1 MLEHKYTKDNE
12 LPVDLIAREN
22 LTHEQ
27 LAMAK
32 LLVQV
37 GDKNGSYYDN
47 LKRFKDILLAPKI
60 NKQELREICFKDDL
74 KKELHLVEGNFDEK
88 RERKIA
94 ARRNLKARM
103 KKLKKKYSDKAA
115 DMDAEV
121 DEYGNKKKTIDTKSM
136 GDLSSSELE
145 ITNSDNTSSES
156 SFDSEASRI
165 NFWRDINTGDEE
177 YANAVIV
184 SQNQS
189 GMAET
194 ENIFQQI

>member
-1 MLEHKYTKDNE
+1 
-12 LPVDLIAREN
+12 
-22 LTHEQ
+22 
-27 LAMAK
+27 MAK

-37 GDKNGSYYDN
+37 GDKHGSYYDN

-60 NKQELREICFKDDL
+60 NKQELREICFQDDL

-94 ARRNLKARM
+94 AKRNLKARM

-121 DEYGNKKKTIDTKSM
+121 DEYGNRNKTIHTKSM
-136 GDLSSSELE
+136 DDESSSELE
-145 ITNSDNTSSES
+145 ITNSDLSSSES

-177 YANAVIV
+177 YTNAVIV
-184 SQNQS
+184 SKNQS
-189 GMAET
+189 GMADT
-194 ENIFQQI
+194 GNIF